1 MKEDLIVYNKP
12 KSIISEGIRTLRTNL
27 QFAAAGEKL
36 KSVLITS
43 SIPGEGKSF
52 ISANLA
58 IAFAQNNV
66 RTLIVDCDLRRG
78 RQHKVFE
85 VDNSK
90 GLSNLL
96 IDSKME
102 ENYEDYI
109 EYTKIENVFV
119 LPRGSVP
126 PNPSELLASDA
137 CIKLMELLDKEFDM
151 IIYDGVPVNGLTDTL
166 IMSKLV
172 DKTIIVCAVKE
183 TESEALIN
191 TKKALVNVGAD
202 IAGVVVNKIPS
213 NAKSYSDKY
222 YVN

>member
-36 KSVLITS
+36 NSVLITS
-43 SIPGEGKSF
+43 SKPGEGKSF

-78 RQHKVFE
+78 RQHTIFD

-96 IDSKME
+96 IDSKMKDK
-102 ENYEDYI
+102 YEDYI
-109 EYTKIENVFV
+109 EYTKIENVFI

-126 PNPSELLASDA
+126 PNPSELLASDS
-137 CIKLMELLDKEFDM
+137 CIKLMELLAKEFDM

-172 DKTIIVCAVKE
+172 DKTVIVCAIKE
-183 TESEALIN
+183 TESEALLN
-191 TKKALVNVGAD
+191 TKKSLVNVGAD
-202 IAGVVVNKIPS
+202 IAGVVVNKIPTS
-213 NAKSYSDKY
+213 AKSYSDKY
-222 YVN
+222 YSN